1 MNRTSNVQISKKI
14 KFFLTSTKNYWF
26 PILVLTMFGTLVINN
41 IHGSSIGIYWYFVQS
56 SDARDPALLFGIPR
70 SIRSD
75 EFRVS
80 TPWALAQSQVGF
92 SETNSLIGFGQNL
105 VFTDAPILSWEAV
118 FEPQNWSF
126 FVLPLE
132 YAFTFRWWFRGLL
145 LLISAYLLF
154 LQTFNGK
161 WYLASLAS
169 ISAFFMPIV
178 QWYYSTCFVEA
189 VAYFFLLV
197 YLFHNMVYYRT
208 IFSLSIWTL
217 LFCYVS
223 LCFVS
228 LMYVPVLVPASIAI
242 ILLLVGIIFN
252 KWSTDLDTI
261 RSSYPLPS
269 FLTKLKSV
277 LASKQNKALFIAL
290 SIVLTF
296 DILFLVSFYMDNQS
310 VFEAIRHTSYPGAR
324 RSPGG
329 TLSPEL
335 FFGAFLNIFL
345 TKAEISPIP
354 LGANQSGASSFFP
367 FSIFI
372 LPVLLFL
379 TLKSLVRRDNIDYF
393 LLFLLLAYIILLTW
407 SFLGLPG
414 ITYKLLLLQFSKPER
429 TLLVLG
435 ALNQIMIYYYL
446 AKIPNKISSDFVIF
460 SIIYSIGIFIIYL
473 YWTRNVTQINSDLL
487 PNWKIGA
494 LLSSV
499 IMVLMLLLLLR
510 KTLSFWIFFTIF
522 TLASTISVNPL
533 YRGLDVIL
541 NSELSKALREIDSGD
556 NTDALWVNYDD
567 WIMSNYM
574 VANGIRVLNATQFS
588 PQNSLWA
595 KFDPKGE
602 NIEIYNRYAHILI
615 SENESRVETK
625 FILNY
630 GDGFTLQIHPCN
642 SIMMDLG
649 VTYFI
654 FRREVQYDCLQKIKV
669 LELLNVDY
677 YIYSYKRSSVP

>member
-1 MNRTSNVQISKKI
+1 MNSTSNAQISRI
-14 KFFLTSTKNYWF
+14 LKFFLTSTNYWF
-26 PILVLTMFGTLVINN
+26 PILALTMFSILVTNQ
-41 IHGSSIGIYWYFVQS
+41 IHGSSIGIYWYYVQP
-56 SDARDPALLFGIPR
+56 SDEQDPALLIGTPR

-80 TPWALAQSQVGF
+80 TPWALAQSQVNF

-105 VFTDAPILSWEAV
+105 VFTDAPILNWETV

-145 LLISAYLLF
+145 LLVSAYLLF

-169 ISAFFMPIV
+169 ISTFFMPIV
-178 QWYYSTCFVEA
+178 QWYYSTCFVEV

-197 YLFHNMVYYRT
+197 YLFHNMVYHRT
-208 IFSLSIWTL
+208 VFLLSIWTL
-217 LFCYVS
+217 LFCYFS

-228 LMYVPVLVPASIAI
+228 LMYVPVLVPALIAI
-242 ILLLVGIIFN
+242 VLLLAGIIFN
-252 KWSTDLDTI
+252 KWSVDLDTI
-261 RSSYPLPS
+261 SSPPSPS

-277 LASKQNKALFIAL
+277 LVSKQNKALFIAL
-290 SIVLTF
+290 SIVLIF
-296 DILFLVSFYMDNQS
+296 DVVFLVSFYMDNQS
-310 VFEAIRHTSYPGAR
+310 VFDAIRNTSYPGAR
-324 RSPGG
+324 RNTGG

-335 FFGAFLNIFL
+335 FFGTFLNIFL
-345 TKAEISPIP
+345 TKVETSPIP
-354 LGANQSGASSFFP
+354 LGVNQSGASSFFP

-372 LPVLLFL
+372 LPVLLFIIF
-379 TLKSLVRRDNIDYF
+379 KSLVRRDSIDYF
-393 LLFLLLAYIILLTW
+393 LFFLLLAYMILLTW

-414 ITYKLLLLQFSKPER
+414 ITHKLLLLQFSKPER

-435 ALNQIMIYYYL
+435 ALNQIMVYYYL
-446 AKIPNKISSDFVIF
+446 AKIPAKISSDFVIF

-473 YWTRNVTQINSDLL
+473 YWTRNVTRINPDLL
-487 PNWKIGA
+487 TNWKVGV

-499 IMVLMLLLLLR
+499 IMVLLLLLLLR

-556 NTDALWVNYDD
+556 NTHALWVNYDD

-595 KFDPKGE
+595 EFDPKGK
-602 NIEIYNRYAHILI
+602 NIEIYNRYAHILLN
-615 SENESRVETK
+615 EAESRIETK
-625 FILNY
+625 LILSY

-642 SIMMDLG
+642 SILRELG

-654 FRREVQYDCLQKIKV
+654 FRHEVQQYDCLQKIKV
-669 LELLNVDY
+669 LDLLNLDY
-677 YIYSYKRSSVP
+677 YIYAYERSPVP